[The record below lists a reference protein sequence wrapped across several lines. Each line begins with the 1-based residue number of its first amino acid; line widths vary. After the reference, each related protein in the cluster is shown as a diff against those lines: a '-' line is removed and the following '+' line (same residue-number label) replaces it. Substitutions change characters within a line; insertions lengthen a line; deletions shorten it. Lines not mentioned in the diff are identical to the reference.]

1 MLSPP
6 PALQTTIDRA
16 KAPPT
21 YEGCARAMMRSLLA
35 ELLHEEEALVTRTRR
50 DADRYD
56 GVELDAPFYAIATHA
71 EATLMRLD
79 VLATAR
85 NMGRKRASRL
95 VKCLLACASELY
107 RERFVSA
114 ERAYRS
120 TVSTLRSGMD
130 LVRLARSAAD
140 VAGDAEL
147 TDFCEE
153 WLSRRGALVENLSEQ
168 LDWFADR
175 PRVSMETSH
184 GIAGARRRLAFPRR
198 NTHGAPT
205 TQRAPLRGVDSY
217 LRLVR
222 GSNNPF
228 GAAASNMP

>member
-1 MLSPP
+1 MRAPHLVLRQEATDMLSPP

-85 NMGRKRASRL
+85 NMGRKRASARE
-95 VKCLLACASELY
+95 VPIGMCERAVPRTV
-107 RERFVSA
+107 RER
-114 ERAYRS
+114 RASLPVDRLDAPQRDGSRS
-120 TVSTLRSGMD
+120 T
-130 LVRLARSAAD
+130 
-140 VAGDAEL
+140 
-147 TDFCEE
+147 
-153 WLSRRGALVENLSEQ
+153 
-168 LDWFADR
+168 
-175 PRVSMETSH
+175 
-184 GIAGARRRLAFPRR
+184 
-198 NTHGAPT
+198 
-205 TQRAPLRGVDSY
+205 RA
-217 LRLVR
+217 
-222 GSNNPF
+222 
-228 GAAASNMP
+228 